1 MLFLTPWHLAQSSPF
16 WIVCHAGATTVMF
29 SWQKSY
35 RRERWR
41 SKIFLKVSGCPIP
54 TVFLGTG
61 AIFQRDWGNLLERIN
76 KKTRDVW
83 GNAFHLSR
91 TKLCQMLDKWIM
103 CWILYLYL
111 LAVYM
116 YTSNIYILRSHP
128 TSHWWDH
135 CSLDKGV
142 GDYSAALIMFRRSS
156 FVPSSH
162 FCSGLSNWQRLHN
175 CDRETAHINDWKL
188 TSFGVFL
195 KLEIILGKANLTQIL
210 CCEPEKTGM
219 QSFILWE
226 KLPKTLPSPSA
237 LQYLQ
242 LITSKQTA
250 DSDFC
255 LLLLH
260 RTWQAQSRFSITL
273 QDPFFCMLYVKESVC
288 QGNGEAYWHPSYSS
302 LLSLFPSTFTQNME
316 SRAV

>member
-91 TKLCQMLDKWIM
+91 TKLCQMLDKWIL

-116 YTSNIYILRSHP
+116 YTANIYIYILY
-128 TSHWWDH
+128 
-135 CSLDKGV
+135 LMV
-142 GDYSAALIMFRRSS
+142 VLAARSS
-156 FVPSSH
+156 MLPTPLSPNIPLVRPLFSWQGSWGPQCCSDNVQEEQ
-162 FCSGLSNWQRLHN
+162 FCPIISLLQWFIKLATVTQLWQRDSPYKWLK
-175 CDRETAHINDWKL
+175 INKL
-188 TSFGVFL
+188 WSFL
-195 KLEIILGKANLTQIL
+195 KIRNHSWKGKLDPNTL
-210 CCEPEKTGM
+210 
-219 QSFILWE
+219 LWARE
-226 KLPKTLPSPSA
+226 NRSA
-237 LQYLQ
+237 V
-242 LITSKQTA
+242 
-250 DSDFC
+250 
-255 LLLLH
+255 
-260 RTWQAQSRFSITL
+260 
-273 QDPFFCMLYVKESVC
+273 LYIM
-288 QGNGEAYWHPSYSS
+288 GEAP
-302 LLSLFPSTFTQNME
+302 
-316 SRAV
+316 